1 MFSSFIGGFGEF
13 ELLHPDLCINRTKPA
28 VAMGD
33 GGAFYHPQQHSI
45 SQPCLPVANL
55 GPTKVLPF
63 LFLGSQV
70 DALCLE
76 TMTVSHYEEYLIS
89 LS

>member
-1 MFSSFIGGFGEF
+1 MGGLGECGVF
-13 ELLHPDLCINRTKPA
+13 TPDLCNTGTNPA